1 MKCPLRVPAYLE
13 DCPQVED
20 PESRKAYK
28 KVEESNAGVRNA
40 TSKPSVQVDFPASII
55 MVFSLCHF
63 EPHRSYWSDF
73 DLKGIKIKVKS
84 LKKGTFQDSS
94 DQIPRY
100 FWAKGF
106 RNRVRRVLGRKP
118 RKHSFPIHPGYSEAR
133 ALVGD
138 GTVPELAALSDQARG
153 LVAEIFGDIGDLPE
167 NSSLDEKQS
176 LSSFES
182 GPRVVQLKLAT
193 DLQNWKDSQH
203 AAGNI
208 LPPKG
213 TGLSVAS
220 DVTLKKLGASDWPD
234 AMKTNNALFGC
245 GIAALLMG
253 AADART
259 MFSNYVTDMAFYYEH
274 GYNYVFPTLEPLLQR
289 GLEDPHAL
297 RTPGGRE
304 RRDAVSLG
312 KQYIQGKIALE
323 KRHIKNLTYRS
334 ARVDRRTAQII
345 SLSESSLL
353 GMAAESIARGFD
365 PGAVMADLVFSSPGT
380 DVVDV
385 GCDLIN
391 SEVMNSF
398 LNVTDITETGVVSEE
413 VLRKIYDA
421 YTATSARMLTQRWH
435 EPVARMCAAL
445 YTWHIQN
452 DRHLF
457 FRRALLGW
465 PKARKTPA
473 QPQFEADF
481 DEVFDKQNRTTGF
494 SRPLDPKYACNGQDT
509 CDHVDHFLHRNQD
522 KPVLRELWEFL
533 VTGPLEYVRAGQVD
547 EQREYELV
555 EGSRLRMA
563 ELFSRGQVLEMV
575 WIIAHAN
582 HHAWQVNYL
591 FEAAMFGSILDGGKL
606 AGKLYR
612 AEEE

>member
-1 MKCPLRVPAYLE
+1 
-13 DCPQVED
+13 
-20 PESRKAYK
+20 
-28 KVEESNAGVRNA
+28 
-40 TSKPSVQVDFPASII
+40 

-63 EPHRSYWSDF
+63 ELHRSYWSDF
-73 DLKGIKIKVKS
+73 DLKGIKINVKS
-84 LKKGTFQDSS
+84 LKKGTFQDGS

-118 RKHSFPIHPGYSEAR
+118 RHHSFPIHSGYSEAR

-153 LVAEIFGDIGDLPE
+153 FVAEIFGDIGDQSE
-167 NSSLDEKQS
+167 NSSVDEKQS

-182 GPRVVQLKLAT
+182 GPRVVQLKLAP

-213 TGLSVAS
+213 TGLSKAS

-234 AMKTNNALFGC
+234 ALKTNNALFGC

-421 YTATSARMLTQRWH
+421 YAATSARMLTERWY

-465 PKARKTPA
+465 PKARKAPA

-481 DEVFDKQNRTTGF
+481 DEVFDKQYRTTGF
-494 SRPLDPKYACNGQDT
+494 SRPLDPKYACNGDDT

-533 VTGPLEYVRAGQVD
+533 VTGPLEYVRAGKVD

-582 HHAWQVNYL
+582 HHAWQVNHL

-606 AGKLYR
+606 AGKLDR
-612 AEEE
+612 ADEAEEVKEK